1 MDPMALAGMLFVL
14 IMVAMIGGVVLLLPI
29 SRRLGKYLEQRLDAG
44 RGAGADPA
52 KLGEVKDLILS
63 LQAQIDRVAER
74 QEFTERLLAERTD
87 SQPVAGALRGE
98 RH

>member
-14 IMVAMIGGVVLLLPI
+14 IMIAMIGGVVLLLPI
-29 SRRLGKYLEQRLDAG
+29 SRRLGKYLEQRLDGG
-44 RGAGADPA
+44 RGAKADTA
-52 KLGEVKDLILS
+52 QLGEVKELILS

-74 QEFTERLLAERTD
+74 QEFTERLLAERAD